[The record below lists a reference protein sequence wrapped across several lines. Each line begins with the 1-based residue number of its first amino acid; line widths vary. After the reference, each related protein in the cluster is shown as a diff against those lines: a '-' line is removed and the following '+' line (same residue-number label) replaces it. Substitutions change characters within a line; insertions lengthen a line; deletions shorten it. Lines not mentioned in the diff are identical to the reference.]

1 MFHRLEEY
9 IYNLV
14 TNKIQGP
21 MAVFLRGFLFLF
33 SLVYGLGVIILAF
46 LYCLKPAR
54 FQALVISVG
63 NITLGGTGKTTFVEY
78 LSDKLISAGNKVAV
92 LSRGY
97 KRDLRKPGS
106 QGLGDEPAM
115 LQRKFPRL
123 FVIVDKN
130 RVRGARRAIKEYAV
144 DTLLLDDGL
153 QQWRIFKDL
162 EIVTI
167 NAQDPFGNYLLLP
180 RGFLREPLT
189 ALKRADIFV
198 LTQVDLVSD
207 TDLLTAKLK
216 SINSRALIVE
226 SVHKPVGFTSVDKA
240 NEFLTL
246 DALRG
251 KQVAVFS
258 GIGNPQ
264 GFESC
269 IFALGLHIG
278 KAFRFADHHD
288 YTQADMHGII
298 KEAKQRNLEAIIT
311 TEKDAVKIREL
322 AVQGASILALD
333 IKLSITKNE
342 AEFNRRL
349 LKLCSV

>member
-1 MFHRLEEY
+1 MRKSEEY

-14 TNKIQGP
+14 SNKSQGLL
-21 MAVFLRGFLFLF
+21 AVFLRGFLFLL
-33 SLVYGLGVIILAF
+33 SLVYGLGVIILAN
-46 LYCLKPAR
+46 LYRLKPAR
-54 FQALVISVG
+54 FKAKVISVG

-78 LSDKLISAGNKVAV
+78 LSDKLISSGNKVAV

-97 KRDLRKPGS
+97 KRDLGRPGLP
-106 QGLGDEPAM
+106 GLGDEPLM

-123 FVIVDKN
+123 FVVVDKN
-130 RVRGARRAIKEYAV
+130 RVKGAMRAIQDYAV

-162 EIVTI
+162 EIVTL
-167 NAQDPFGNYLLLP
+167 NAQDPFGNCLLLP

-189 ALKRADIFV
+189 ALRRADIFV
-198 LTQVDLVSD
+198 LTQVDQALE
-207 TDLLTAKLK
+207 TDLLVAQLK
-216 SINSRALIVE
+216 SINPDALIVE
-226 SVHKPVGFTSVDKA
+226 SVHKPVGFTTVDKA

-246 DALRG
+246 DTLRG

-269 IFALGLHIG
+269 IFALGMNIG
-278 KAFRFADHHD
+278 KALRFADHYD
-288 YTQADMHGII
+288 YTQSDLCGII
-298 KEAKQRNLEAIIT
+298 NEAKQRNLDTIIT
-311 TEKDAVKIREL
+311 TQKDAVKIREL
-322 AVQGASILALD
+322 AIEGAGILALD

>member
-1 MFHRLEEY
+1 MLGRVEEY
-9 IYNLV
+9 IYDLV
-14 TNKIQGP
+14 TNKIQGLL
-21 MAVFLRGFLFLF
+21 AVFLRGFLFLL
-33 SLVYGLGVIILAF
+33 SLVYGLGVIILAN
-46 LYCLKPAR
+46 LYRLKPAR
-54 FQALVISVG
+54 FPALVISIG
-63 NITLGGTGKTTFVEY
+63 NITLGGTGKTTLVEY
-78 LSDKLISAGNKVAV
+78 LADKLISSGQKVAV

-97 KRDLRKPGS
+97 KRDLHKPGS
-106 QGLGDEPAM
+106 PGLGDEPAM
-115 LQRKFPRL
+115 LERKFPQL
-123 FVIVDKN
+123 FVVVDKN
-130 RVRGARRAIKEYAV
+130 RIRGAQRAIKEHAV

-167 NAQDPFGNYLLLP
+167 NALDPFGNGLLLP
-180 RGFLREPLT
+180 RGFLREPLI

-207 TDLLTAKLK
+207 TNLLTDKLS

-226 SVHKPVGFTSVDKA
+226 SVHKPVGFTSVDNP

-246 DALRG
+246 DTLRG

-269 IFALGLHIG
+269 VFALGLHIG
-278 KAFRFADHHD
+278 KVFRFADHHD
-288 YTQADMHGII
+288 YTQAEINEIM
-298 KEAKQRNLEAIIT
+298 KEARQRNLEAVIT
-311 TEKDAVKIREL
+311 TQKDAVKVREL
-322 AVQGASILALD
+322 AIPGANILALD

-349 LKLCSV
+349 LKLCPV

>member
-1 MFHRLEEY
+1 MFHRPKEY

-14 TNKIQGP
+14 TGKIHGP
-21 MAVFLRGFLFLF
+21 RAAFLRGFLFFL
-33 SLVYGLGVIILAF
+33 SLVYGLGVVILAF
-46 LYCLKPAR
+46 LYRVKPVRLNAK
-54 FQALVISVG
+54 VISVG

-78 LSDKLISAGNKVAV
+78 LSKKLISAGNKVAV

-97 KRDLRKPGS
+97 KRDLRRPGA
-106 QGLGDEPAM
+106 QGMGDEPAM

-130 RVRGARRAIKEYAV
+130 RVRGAMRAIKEYAA
-144 DTLLLDDGL
+144 DTLILDDGL

-167 NAQDPFGNYLLLP
+167 NAQDPFGNYSLLP
-180 RGFLREPLT
+180 KGFLREPLT

-207 TDLLTAKLK
+207 TNLLAAKLK

-226 SVHKPVGFTSVDKA
+226 SVHKPVGFVSVDKA

-258 GIGNPQ
+258 GIGNAQ

-269 IFALGLHIG
+269 ICALGINIG

-288 YTQADMHGII
+288 YVQADIYAII
-298 KEAKQRNLEAIIT
+298 NETKQRNLDAIIT
-311 TEKDAVKIREL
+311 TQKDAVKIREL
-322 AVQGASILALD
+322 AIEGSGVLALD
-333 IKLSITKNE
+333 INLSITKNE
-342 AEFNRRL
+342 AELNRRL
-349 LKLCSV
+349 LKLCPV